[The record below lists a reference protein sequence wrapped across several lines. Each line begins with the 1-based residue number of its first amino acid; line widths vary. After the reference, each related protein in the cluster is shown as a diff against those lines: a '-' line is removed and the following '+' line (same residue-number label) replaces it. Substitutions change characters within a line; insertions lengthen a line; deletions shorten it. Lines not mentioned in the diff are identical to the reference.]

1 MELYSREEYEVI
13 KILSNVIL
21 HTVFRGRNTIFE
33 VIYLKFRT
41 DLALERREMLE
52 TELKGITVT
61 ESENDECKTTV
72 IDIKTKEAA
81 KKLGKGVGR
90 YITLE
95 MNAFSDEAAVSDG
108 RLEALVSGIR
118 ALLPEGDGTVLVAG
132 VGNLDMTSDALGP
145 MTASK
150 IFATR
155 HIDRELQKSAGFSEK
170 LRSVAAVSTGVL
182 GQTGI
187 ESSEYIKSLCE
198 AVKPS
203 CVITVD
209 ALAAGS
215 VSRLGTTVQ
224 MSDTG
229 IAPGS
234 GIGNTRKRIDE
245 AFIGVPVIAVGIPT
259 VVDAVSLAAEL
270 SGLDA
275 ESFNSQGVKKGAG
288 LIVAPK
294 DIDLMIKNASYLLAL
309 SINCALQP
317 TLTAQ
322 ELYGLM

>member
-1 MELYSREEYEVI
+1 MD
-13 KILSNVIL
+13 
-21 HTVFRGRNTIFE
+21 
-33 VIYLKFRT
+33 FRT
-41 DLALERREMLE
+41 DLALERREMIKK
-52 TELKGITVT
+52 ELDGIKVK
-61 ESENDECKTTV
+61 ESANDECKTTV
-72 IDIKTKEAA
+72 IDITTEDAA
-81 KKLGKGVGR
+81 EKLGKGIGK

-108 RLEALVSGIR
+108 RLNALVSSIKQ
-118 ALLPEGDGTVLVAG
+118 LLPKSEGTVLVAG

-145 MTASK
+145 MTASR

-155 HIDRELQKSAGFSEK
+155 HINEELRKTAGFSQK
-170 LRSVAAVSTGVL
+170 LRPVAAVSTGVL

-187 ESSEYIKSLCE
+187 ESSEYIKSICE
-198 AVKPS
+198 AVKPD

-245 AFIGVPVIAVGIPT
+245 DFIGVPVIAIGIPT
-259 VVDAVSLAAEL
+259 VVDAISLASEL
-270 SGLDA
+270 SGIKADD
-275 ESFNSQGVKKGAG
+275 FNNQGLETGAR

-294 DIDLMIKNASYLLAL
+294 DIDLMVKNASYLLAL

-317 TLTAQ
+317 TLSAQ
-322 ELYGLM
+322 ELYSLM

>member
-1 MELYSREEYEVI
+1 MD
-13 KILSNVIL
+13 
-21 HTVFRGRNTIFE
+21 
-33 VIYLKFRT
+33 FRT
-41 DLALERREMLE
+41 DLAVERREMVKKELSGVKVRE
-52 TELKGITVT
+52 T
-61 ESENDECKTTV
+61 ENDECKTTV
-72 IDIKTKEAA
+72 IDITTKDAA
-81 KKLGKGVGR
+81 KKLGKGIGR

-108 RLEALVSGIR
+108 RLHALVESIKN
-118 ALLPEGDGTVLVAG
+118 LLPKGEGTVLVAG
-132 VGNLDMTSDALGP
+132 VGNLNMTSDALGP
-145 MTASK
+145 MTASM

-155 HIDRELQKSAGFSEK
+155 HIDDELKKTAGFSEK
-170 LRSVAAVSTGVL
+170 LRPVAAVSTGVL

-187 ESSEYIKSLCE
+187 ESGEYIKSICE
-198 AVKPS
+198 AVKPE
-203 CVITVD
+203 CIITID

-245 AFIGVPVIAVGIPT
+245 AFLGVPVIAIGIPT

-270 SGLDA
+270 SGVSIKDL
-275 ESFNSQGVKKGAG
+275 NTKGLEAG
-288 LIVAPK
+288 ARLIVAPK
-294 DIDLMIKNASYLLAL
+294 DIDLMVKNASYLLAL

-317 TLTAQ
+317 TLSVQ
-322 ELYGLM
+322 ELYALM